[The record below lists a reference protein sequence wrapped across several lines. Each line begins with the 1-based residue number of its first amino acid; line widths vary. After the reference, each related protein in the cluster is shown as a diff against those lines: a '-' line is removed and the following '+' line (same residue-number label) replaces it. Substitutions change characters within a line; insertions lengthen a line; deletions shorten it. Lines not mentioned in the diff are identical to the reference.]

1 MPLQN
6 LSSKKMRRCEKAVIF
21 DCDGV
26 LFDSK
31 ASNISY
37 YNHLLNKYGM
47 PLLKNEDIEFIHM
60 HTADECIH
68 YLFKESPYLSEVL
81 EYRWKMPLDEFIRQM
96 KMEDGLIEALEEL
109 RPYYYLAIATNR
121 SNSIPEVLSYFGL
134 TQYFDKVVSALDV
147 KNPKPDPECIKII
160 IEFLKISKTN
170 VIFIGD
176 SKIDELTATFAGVPF
191 IAYKNPNLIAD
202 FHAESLFQV
211 VSYIKDTLPPESKC
225 EELKEIPLHKRA
237 ARLS

>member
-1 MPLQN
+1 
-6 LSSKKMRRCEKAVIF
+6 MRKCEKAVIF

-37 YNHLLNKYGM
+37 YNHLLSRYGM
-47 PLLKNEDIEFIHM
+47 PQLKDEDIEFIHM

-68 YLFKESPYLSEVL
+68 YLFKDSPYLSEVL
-81 EYRWKMPLDEFIRQM
+81 EYRWKMPLSEFIRQM

-121 SNSIPEVLSYFGL
+121 SNSIPEVLTYFGL

-147 KNPKPDPECIKII
+147 KNPKPDPECITHII
-160 IEFLKISKTN
+160 RSLGISKNN
-170 VIFIGD
+170 VIFVGD
-176 SKIDELTATFAGVPF
+176 SKIDEQTAIFAGIHFV
-191 IAYKNPNLIAD
+191 AYKNPKLIAD

-211 VSYIKDTLPPESKC
+211 VHYIKTILPPYREC

-237 ARLS
+237 TRLS

>member
-1 MPLQN
+1 
-6 LSSKKMRRCEKAVIF
+6 MRKCEKAVIF

-37 YNHLLNKYGM
+37 YNHLLGKYGM
-47 PLLKNEDIEFIHM
+47 PPLKEEDIEFIHM

-68 YLFKESPYLSEVL
+68 HLFKGSPYLSEVL
-81 EYRWKMPLDEFIRQM
+81 EYRWKMPLEEFIRQM
-96 KMEDGLIEALEEL
+96 KMEYGLVEVLEKL

-134 TQYFDKVVSALDV
+134 THYFDKVVSALDV
-147 KNPKPDPECIKII
+147 KNPKPDPECIIHII
-160 IEFLKISKTN
+160 RSLEISKTN
-170 VIFIGD
+170 VIFVGD
-176 SKIDELTATFAGVPF
+176 SKIDEQTAALAGIRFV
-191 IAYKNPNLIAD
+191 AYKNPNLMAD

-211 VSYIKDTLPPESKC
+211 VDYIRDTLPPDREC
-225 EELKEIPLHKRA
+225 EELKEISLHIRA
-237 ARLS
+237 TRLS